1 LLFVAYTSFL
11 SHGQTFLV
19 EQDCNEYAQ
28 FAIKTWEKMDNKNA
42 TSYCDFIIFIGLLS
56 VSESNEQ
63 QIGKDSYRGVRQK
76 QGILFSSIG
85 NL

>member
-1 LLFVAYTSFL
+1 MNML
-11 SHGQTFLV
+11 SLQLKPGRKWIT
-19 EQDCNEYAQ
+19 
-28 FAIKTWEKMDNKNA
+28 KTPLHIVIL
-42 TSYCDFIIFIGLLS
+42 SYFMGLLS

>member
-42 TSYCDFIIFIGLLS
+42 TSCCDFIIFMGLLS